1 MFAGLWD
8 VWTSPSGDET
18 LTSATI
24 VTQPANAF
32 MATIHSR
39 MPAVLDVERAREW
52 IAPGERDAETLF
64 GLLTP
69 SPPEWWTANPVA
81 PRVGNARFD
90 DEALIVPVADTGMAT
105 PSLFD

>member
-1 MFAGLWD
+1 MAHRPRRRQDAAVDPPDDDEPFVFAGLWD

-52 IAPGERDAETLF
+52 IAP
-64 GLLTP
+64 
-69 SPPEWWTANPVA
+69 ANA
-81 PRVGNARFD
+81 MPRRCSGC
-90 DEALIVPVADTGMAT
+90 
-105 PSLFD
+105 